1 MTANKEIYIK
11 AYYGDWIQVTKEEAK
26 KFCDSL
32 MSRMQ
37 AVRGI
42 ENKIKIIN
50 EKHLKGITYQ
60 ELKIL

>member
-1 MTANKEIYIK
+1 MIYIK
-11 AYYGDWIQVTKEEAK
+11 AYFGDWKQVTKEEAE

-37 AVRGI
+37 KVRGI

-60 ELKIL
+60 ELKNL